1 MAGPSVE
8 VNAIVEATGSNY
20 LAGEVLTFTSQSLI
34 AAGFTSPNP
43 TLDLEI
49 TLDSDDIVTTTSS
62 ISNKVKYIKIS
73 NTAVNGFSILPFIQD
88 SGYITFNLTGA
99 QDYLGNL
106 IQGYQTWYISNV
118 SLQDDNNPATE
129 DATLIIV
136 NQGPS
141 SDAVSSYDTQFYDLS
156 FSASG
161 IFSYYSTASGEDP
174 NVVPS
179 TGITQSVAQG
189 YFPPVPTFPTESFF
203 RGWGKSNYFEGNP
216 DGSVYRV
223 ETGSGFSSDEL
234 GNFNT
239 GSVEVDNDSSIPYT
253 ASRIPWFM
261 NVAASTF
268 QALNNSSLVGDLATD
283 KLQLYT
289 GSITASAVQIGPSF
303 DILDAVTPVEGTV
316 AQTAIQ
322 VQQPAFLSTSCGS
335 GLTAFLPTNFNSV
348 PITVTTSDQTLSWNV
363 SILYSPD
370 ASGWVSVDTLS
381 GTGNA
386 VIQVSVDDD
395 LTPSTGEFTTR
406 SARVFVT
413 NANNPSNSVFCEVE
427 QTIVSADGE
436 AGIIPAQNNP

>member
-1 MAGPSVE
+1 
-8 VNAIVEATGSNY
+8 
-20 LAGEVLTFTSQSLI
+20 
-34 AAGFTSPNP
+34 
-43 TLDLEI
+43 
-49 TLDSDDIVTTTSS
+49 
-62 ISNKVKYIKIS
+62 
-73 NTAVNGFSILPFIQD
+73 
-88 SGYITFNLTGA
+88 
-99 QDYLGNL
+99 
-106 IQGYQTWYISNV
+106 
-118 SLQDDNNPATE
+118 
-129 DATLIIV
+129 
-136 NQGPS
+136 
-141 SDAVSSYDTQFYDLS
+141 
-156 FSASG
+156 
-161 IFSYYSTASGEDP
+161 
-174 NVVPS
+174 
-179 TGITQSVAQG
+179 
-189 YFPPVPTFPTESFF
+189 
-203 RGWGKSNYFEGNP
+203 
-216 DGSVYRV
+216 
-223 ETGSGFSSDEL
+223 
-234 GNFNT
+234 
-239 GSVEVDNDSSIPYT
+239 
-253 ASRIPWFM
+253 M

-363 SILYSPD
+363 QILYSPG

-413 NANNPSNSVFCEVE
+413 NANDPGNSVFCEVE

-436 AGIIPAQNNP
+436 AGITPAQNNP